1 MNPGAG
7 LDSLPILDNPDKLV
21 HAYAALIGETYLHC
35 HQYRT
40 ATPLLYELPYSL
52 HLQKQRL
59 LISPSHMPTCSLH
72 YLLGITDR

>member
-1 MNPGAG
+1 MKPGAG

-40 ATPLLYELPYSL
+40 TAPLLYELPYSL

-59 LISPSHMPTCSLH
+59 LISRMPKCSLH
-72 YLLGITDR
+72 YLLGITAR